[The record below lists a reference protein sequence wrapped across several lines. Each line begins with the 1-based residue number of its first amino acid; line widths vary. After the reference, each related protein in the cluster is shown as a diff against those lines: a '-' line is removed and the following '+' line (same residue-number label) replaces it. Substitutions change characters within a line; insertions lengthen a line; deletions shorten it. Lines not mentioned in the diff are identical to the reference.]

1 MEAELYKKLRESE
14 RYIDMLCKCI
24 DPISELMET
33 FDILNKTR
41 SEIIAQAHGSLTV
54 ELNNEKE
61 NYKQLVKQIK

>member
-1 MEAELYKKLRESE
+1 MEAELYRKLRESE
-14 RYIDMLCKCI
+14 RYADMLSKCI

-61 NYKQLVKQIK
+61 NYKQLIKQIK